1 MDLAAVRFESTCA
14 SGYRV
19 SVSRGPGRNSF
30 PCERADAG
38 TRKRPL
44 HAASRAA
51 AGSAP
56 TVAEAERFI
65 AKAETRLLDL
75 WIKSGRASW
84 VSENFITDDTEQISA
99 DADAAVKAATTELAN
114 EAKRYEKLS
123 LPPDVARKFKLLK
136 LSVDIPAPHDAAAQA
151 ELAKI
156 AASLDGDYGKGTWCP
171 DDKKENCKQLPDIEK
186 IMANSRDPQELL
198 NAWKGWHAIAPPMR
212 ERYIRLVDLANQGA
226 REMGFADTGAMWRSN
241 YDMPPDDFAKELD
254 RLWEQVRPLYVS
266 LHAYVRWKLAE
277 KYGKDRRPRRRSD
290 SCALARQHVVAGMEQ
305 HLSASDSAECGLGA

>member
-1 MDLAAVRFESTCA
+1 MDSAPSVSKALRVWISCLSLAAFA
-14 SGYRV
+14 GFV
-19 SVSRGPGRNSF
+19 SVANGQTPASKAPS
-30 PCERADAG
+30 P
-38 TRKRPL
+38 
-44 HAASRAA
+44 AASKT

-99 DADAAVKAATTELAN
+99 DADAAVKAATAELAK

-136 LSVDIPAPHDAAAQA
+136 LSVDIPAPRDPASQA

-171 DDKKENCKQLPDIEK
+171 GDVKDDKKENCKQLPDIEK
-186 IMANSRDPQELL
+186 FMATSRD
-198 NAWKGWHAIAPPMR
+198 
-212 ERYIRLVDLANQGA
+212 
-226 REMGFADTGAMWRSN
+226 
-241 YDMPPDDFAKELD
+241 
-254 RLWEQVRPLYVS
+254 
-266 LHAYVRWKLAE
+266 
-277 KYGKDRRPRRRSD
+277 
-290 SCALARQHVVAGMEQ
+290 
-305 HLSASDSAECGLGA
+305 